1 MKKNSLF
8 RILTNIPILKKK
20 LSEMKRIYQS
30 ICPYEDEEAEQ
41 MALESLIS
49 GVTAFLGVTF
59 VALLLN
65 VMFCGPTVFTF
76 VSPFF
81 AGYYAFTEVL
91 FSRQNKIS
99 ERLQGELSSFFL
111 NVSHYYQSE
120 HSILNALSKGTS
132 TLSNDIQIIAKFVSD
147 TLTAEDAED
156 RIYDYVTDA
165 DKNLYLKLFL
175 QQCYECFEH
184 GDTQRN
190 EVSVFCETLE
200 TFRVDMLRTKIE
212 KQRNNAKLQGLSI
225 VLWLPVL
232 FMGPI
237 RRFGLS
243 LMENMT
249 IFYTKYG
256 LLTECI
262 ALATTF
268 LLYRSLNKTK
278 YQHLKTI
285 TIHDIYYK
293 IQSATEWFQDSHEN
307 WLTKLLK
314 NVACNVPPSVCNTK
328 MFLDTLLGMIVGLTL
343 EVLTAIQ
350 NNTVLGPS
358 NLIFAASFG
367 LLSLIFPIKALLLK
381 AQFKKDREFE
391 IDSIQLLMISE
402 MHSKTI
408 TLADLLAKME
418 RIASYYRTMI
428 GECLNNLS
436 YDQTKALKKFKADAE
451 KEKDLEL
458 SNIVDMLLS
467 IDKLGIE
474 KAFAELKVN
483 RQLGLEERRMNA
495 EIKAE
500 KRKDLHEIT
509 SLIPAIIA
517 IIIYVV
523 IPFMYYTFMDLS
535 SITGS
540 IESMS
545 NLFK

>member
-285 TIHDIYYK
+285 TVHDIYYK
-293 IQSATEWFQDSHEN
+293 IQTATGWFQDSEQN
-307 WLTKLLK
+307 WLTKQLK
-314 NVACNVPPSVCNTK
+314 NIACNVPPSVCNTK
-328 MFLDTLLGMIVGLTL
+328 MFIDTMLGMAMGLTL
-343 EVLTAIQ
+343 EILTAIQ
-350 NNTVLGPS
+350 NHTVLEVP

-367 LLSLIFPIKALLLK
+367 LLSLIFPIKVLMLK

-391 IDSIQLLMISE
+391 IDSIQLLMLSE

-408 TLADLLAKME
+408 TLAELLAKME
-418 RIASYYRTMI
+418 RIASYYRTAI
-428 GECLNNLS
+428 GECLTTMS
-436 YDQTKALKKFKADAE
+436 YDQTKALKTFKETAE
-451 KEKDLEL
+451 NEKDFAL
-458 SNIVDMLLS
+458 SNIADMLLS
-467 IDKLGIE
+467 VDKLGIE
-474 KAFAELKVN
+474 KSFRELKVN
-483 RQLGLEERRMNA
+483 RQLGLEERRMLA

-517 IIIYVV
+517 IGIYVIV
-523 IPFMYYTFMDLS
+523 PFVYYTFIDLKT
-535 SITGS
+535 ITAA

-545 NLFK
+545 ELLK